1 MQFHDRQR
9 IVSMFF
15 NFRNEVQE
23 RGGTSEKSKVFQS
36 GAKFVR
42 LHRGALAAATSR
54 HREVTGLPVASR
66 WDCFGVSAA
75 EEVASQRCSPFC
87 SFTASRS
94 GRLVDKLGVKL

>member
-15 NFRNEVQE
+15 DFRNEVQE

-42 LHRGALAAATSR
+42 LHRGALAAATNR

-66 WDCFGVSAA
+66 WDCFGAA
-75 EEVASQRCSPFC
+75 EEVASQRCSPFR